1 MSNSTA
7 VAATIGVSA
16 LGVLAYYG
24 YQNMNGT
31 TEDVDETKLYNEL
44 DGNNNDNNNNNT
56 ESTNVQEQAKKE
68 VEKVV
73 ANAKNAWGSFWK
85 AEYASQDATNN
96 VKVSLHEDVTAD
108 ESKKTE

>member
-31 TEDVDETKLYNEL
+31 SEDVDETKLYNEL
-44 DGNNNDNNNNNT
+44 DGNNNN
-56 ESTNVQEQAKKE
+56 ESTNFQEEAKKE
-68 VEKVV
+68 VAKVV
-73 ANAKNAWGSFWK
+73 TNAKNAWGSFWK
-85 AEYASQDATNN
+85 AEYASQEETDN
-96 VKVSLHEDVTAD
+96 VKVSLQEK
-108 ESKKTE
+108 ESKSE

>member
-31 TEDVDETKLYNEL
+31 SEEVDETKLYNEL
-44 DGNNNDNNNNNT
+44 DGVNNDNSAET
-56 ESTNVQEQAKKE
+56 TNFQDEAKKE
-68 VEKVV
+68 VAKAVS
-73 ANAKNAWGSFWK
+73 NAKNAWGSFWK
-85 AEYASQDATNN
+85 AEYASQEETEN
-96 VKVSLHEDVTAD
+96 VKVSLPEDK
-108 ESKKTE
+108 ESKNE

>member
-31 TEDVDETKLYNEL
+31 SEDVDETKLYNEI
-44 DGNNNDNNNNNT
+44 DGNNNNSAET
-56 ESTNVQEQAKKE
+56 TNFQNEAKKE
-68 VEKVV
+68 VASAVEK
-73 ANAKNAWGSFWK
+73 AKNAWGSFWK
-85 AEYASQDATNN
+85 AEYASQEETDN
-96 VKVSLHEDVTAD
+96 VKVSLP
-108 ESKKTE
+108 ESKTE